1 MTKTKKTVIGLLLVV
16 VVIIAVP
23 LLMLKGAQFEGAD
36 GGGSVVVNEIQ
47 GGNYEPWFTP
57 VMETLL
63 GGPIPGEM
71 QSLFFCVQT
80 GIGVGIMA
88 FLMGRLVERKKR
100 EDGMED
106 TK

>member
-1 MTKTKKTVIGLLLVV
+1 MSKTKKTVIGLLLAVLV
-16 VVIIAVP
+16 LIAVP
-23 LLMLKGAQFEGAD
+23 LLALPGAQFEGAD

-57 VMETLL
+57 VMESVL

-71 QSLFFCVQT
+71 QSLFFCIQT

-88 FLMGRLVERKKR
+88 FLMGKFVERKKS
-100 EDGMED
+100 EDELD
-106 TK
+106 KVK